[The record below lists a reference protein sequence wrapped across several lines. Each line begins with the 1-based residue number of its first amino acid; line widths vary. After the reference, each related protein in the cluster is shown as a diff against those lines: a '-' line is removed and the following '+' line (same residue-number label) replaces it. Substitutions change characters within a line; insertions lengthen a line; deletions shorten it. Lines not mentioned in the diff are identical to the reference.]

1 MIRFFVV
8 AGVSATLALT
18 IYASGLPAD
27 DAATGKKAFER
38 VCQVCHGEGA
48 KGGAGPS
55 LVPFDR
61 DVEDVLAIVRDGTGE
76 MPPVSTE
83 RVSDDEIRAIVAY
96 LTSLTPPA
104 K

>member
-8 AGVSATLALT
+8 SGLAAMLALT
-18 IYASGLPAD
+18 IHASALPTD
-27 DAATGKKAFER
+27 DAAAGTKAFER
-38 VCQVCHGEGA
+38 VCQVCHGENA

-61 DVEDVLAIVRDGTGE
+61 DVEDVLAIVREGTGE
-76 MPPVSTE
+76 MPPVSAE
-83 RVSDDEIRAIVAY
+83 RVSDDDIRAIVAY
-96 LTSLTPPA
+96 LKSLTPPA